1 MPRARLLIM
10 SFSVLTGD
18 PRVLRQIEMFKDDYE
33 LVTVGYGG
41 APAGVTE
48 HVEVPAHLDSL
59 RPSFRHLM
67 VLYAA
72 RRYRRA
78 YFGARRTRFVLDRVA
93 PHSVDVII
101 ANDVNAVPLA
111 LALRPRLGVH
121 ADLHEYAPRQREDER
136 WWRTLVGPFQ
146 GWMVRRHVTLADSVT
161 TVSPGLAAQYAA
173 EYGVTARVVPNASPF
188 RGDIEPS
195 TVGSPVRLVH
205 MGSAVRGRGI
215 AEMVGAVIEAAAEA
229 PGRLTLDLYLKGG
242 DASYHREL
250 GELVAAHPDAGVRIC
265 DPVPFAQIV
274 PTLAGYDLGL
284 IIYPPTNFN
293 IVHALPNKLFE
304 YVQARLGV
312 IVGPGVDMRE
322 MVQEHGIGTAVDE
335 ATAEQI
341 RTALL
346 AVDAEQITQWK
357 AAADARAQ
365 SLSEEVTSEPWREAV
380 AALVSSTNPVAGP
393 ESSDPS
399 DRR

>member
-33 LVTVGYGG
+33 LVTVGYGS
-41 APAGVTE
+41 APAGVSE
-48 HVEVPAHLDSL
+48 HVEVPGHLDSL

-67 VLYAA
+67 FLYAA
-72 RRYRRA
+72 RRYHRA
-78 YFGARRTRFVLDRVA
+78 YFGSRRTRFVLDRVA

-111 LALRPRLGVH
+111 LALQPRLGVH

-146 GWMVRRHVTLADSVT
+146 GWMVRRYVTLADSVT

-195 TVGSPVRLVH
+195 AVGSPVRLVH

-265 DPVPFAQIV
+265 DPVPFEQIV

-335 ATAEQI
+335 ATAERI

-346 AVDAEQITQWK
+346 ALDPDQIAQWK
-357 AAADARAQ
+357 AAADAHAQ
-365 SLSEEVTSEPWREAV
+365 SLSAEVTSEPWREAIS
-380 AALVSSTNPVAGP
+380 ALVGSESSA
-393 ESSDPS
+393 SSDPS
-399 DRR
+399 ERR

>member
-1 MPRARLLIM
+1 MPRERLLIM
-10 SFSVLTGD
+10 SFSVLTSD
-18 PRVLRQIEMFKDDYE
+18 PRVLRQIEMFKDDYD
-33 LVTVGYGG
+33 LVTVGYGS
-41 APAGVTE
+41 APAGVLE

-59 RPSFRHLM
+59 RPNFRYLM
-67 VLYAA
+67 ALYAA
-72 RRYRRA
+72 RRYYRA
-78 YFGARRTRFVLDRVA
+78 YFGARRTRFVLDQVA
-93 PHSVDVII
+93 PGSVDVIL

-111 LALRPRLGVH
+111 FALKPRRGIH

-146 GWMVRRHVTLADSVT
+146 SWMVRQYVTKADSVT

-173 EYGVTARVVPNASPF
+173 EYGVTAKVVPNASPF
-188 RGDIEPS
+188 RGDIQPS
-195 TVGSPVRLVH
+195 AVDSPVRLVH

-215 AEMVGAVIEAAAEA
+215 AEMVSAVIDAAGTS
-229 PGRLTLDLYLKGG
+229 PGSLSLDLFLKGG

-250 GELVAAHPDAGVRIC
+250 DALVSAHPGSGVRIC

-274 PTLAGYDLGL
+274 PTLAGYDVGL

-293 IVHALPNKLFE
+293 IIHALPNKLFE

-322 MVQEHGIGTAVDE
+322 IVEENGIGTAVDD
-335 ATAEQI
+335 ATAERI

-346 AVDAEQITQWK
+346 SVDAEQIAAWK
-357 AAADARAQ
+357 AAADARAE
-365 SLSEEVTSEPWREAV
+365 SLSAEVTSEPWREAIAV
-380 AALVSSTNPVAGP
+380 IVGAEPSP
-393 ESSDPS
+393 EAS

>member
-1 MPRARLLIM
+1 MSRARLLIM

-18 PRVLRQIEMFKDDYE
+18 PRVLRQIEMFKGDYE
-33 LVTVGYGG
+33 LVTVGYGS
-41 APAGVTE
+41 APDGVSE

-67 VLYAA
+67 ALYAA
-72 RRYRRA
+72 RRYQRA
-78 YFGARRTRFVLDRVA
+78 YFGSRRTRFVLDRVA
-93 PHSVDVII
+93 PHAVDVII

-111 LALRPRLGVH
+111 LALQPRLGVH

-146 GWMVRRHVTLADSVT
+146 GWMVRRYVTLADSVT

-173 EYGVTARVVPNASPF
+173 EYGVSAEVVPNASPF

-195 TVGSPVRLVH
+195 AVGSPVRLVH

-215 AEMVGAVIEAAAEA
+215 AEMVGAVIEAAAIA

-265 DPVPFAQIV
+265 DPVPFAEIV

-312 IVGPGVDMRE
+312 IVGPGIDMRE
-322 MVQEHGIGTAVDE
+322 MVQEHGIGTAVEE
-335 ATAEQI
+335 ATAERI
-341 RTALL
+341 RAALL
-346 AVDAEQITQWK
+346 ALDPEQIAQWK
-357 AAADARAQ
+357 AAADAHAQ
-365 SLSEEVTSEPWREAV
+365 SLSAEVTSEPWRGAV
-380 AALVSSTNPVAGP
+380 LALVGSEPAAA
-393 ESSDPS
+393 SDPS
-399 DRR
+399 GRW